1 MQVYCKGT
9 ARIRHHA
16 TGEIHEIE
24 SDELDWDAVGGDERQ
39 MGSEIHYEAT
49 VEHAELGEISWG
61 LWEYPVGIENHRET
75 NAGFSA
81 CSARMVTLR
90 RRSSRS
96 LKFRRTRL

>member
-16 TGEIHEIE
+16 TGEIYEIE

-49 VEHAELGEISWG
+49 VEHPELGKLTWG
-61 LWEYPVGIENHRET
+61 LWEYPLGIESHHET
-75 NAGFSA
+75 NAGAS
-81 CSARMVTLR
+81 
-90 RRSSRS
+90 
-96 LKFRRTRL
+96 